1 MICSQIMTIP
11 QGCPEGTGGVM
22 RITIKDISNCI
33 ITETPDFLA
42 IDKPAG
48 LAVETKKS
56 GEPDLISLV
65 KKYRYEKGEDTYVAP
80 IHRIDQVVSG
90 VCLVAKNKET
100 AAYLSDEL
108 QNNRITRIYEARVSG
123 VIPEESGE
131 LRDLLY
137 FDKKKN
143 ISIAVPEK
151 EIDKY
156 PKGTVKKAVLR
167 YIRLSTDGE
176 NSVLKIELETGRHH
190 QIRCQ
195 LANAG
200 YPIIGDEKYG
210 GINTGVIG
218 IELVSRKLEF
228 KGKDRKKYEIEC
240 KQPASNL

>member
-1 MICSQIMTIP
+1 
-11 QGCPEGTGGVM
+11 M
-22 RITIKDISNCI
+22 RITIKDISKYI

-108 QNNRITRIYEARVSG
+108 QNNRMTRIYEAQISG
-123 VIPEESGE
+123 VVPEESGE
-131 LRDLLY
+131 LRDLLF

-167 YIRLSTDGE
+167 YTRLSTDGE

-200 YPIIGDEKYG
+200 YPITGDEKYG
-210 GINTGVIG
+210 GKKSDMPG
-218 IELVSRKLEF
+218 IELVSKCISF
-228 KGKDRKKYEIEC
+228 TGIDGKTYSIVS
-240 KQPASNL
+240 AINV

>member
-1 MICSQIMTIP
+1 
-11 QGCPEGTGGVM
+11 M

-42 IDKPAG
+42 IDKPSG

-65 KKYRYEKGEDTYVAP
+65 KKYRYEKGEDTYAAP

-108 QNNRITRIYEARVSG
+108 QNNRTTRIYEAHVSG
-123 VIPEESGE
+123 VVQEESGE

-143 ISIAVPEK
+143 ISITVSEEEAG
-151 EIDKY
+151 KY
-156 PKGTVKKAVLR
+156 PKGTVKKAILK
-167 YIRLSTDGE
+167 YTRLNTDGE
-176 NSVLKIELETGRHH
+176 KSLLKIELETGRHH

-210 GINTGVIG
+210 GEKTDAPG
-218 IELVSRKLEF
+218 IELVSKCISF
-228 KGKDRKKYEIEC
+228 TGIDRKSYSIV
-240 KQPASNL
+240 STINV